1 MTMLRADGLR
11 SASIVAE
18 GEAMS
23 EERVAVKI
31 MEVAADEDAGAQ
43 FVVLQDDAG
52 REMRVFIGKFEAQ
65 SLALGLY
72 GAVSD
77 PKTYEAM
84 LTGLTVAGAVVVE
97 ACIHDLRNERFYA
110 RVSLRVGEQLHSV
123 DIRPSDAL
131 NLAVRADC
139 PFFVSDE
146 VFSQQQA
153 DASAAGATA
162 EKGRRTPSVSVPV
175 QEPTRLTA
183 AEVSAELAR
192 LFAED
197 QADRTP
203 PPGRQIDWDVV
214 GPRDSVRLARVK
226 QMCRSQSLTTGVD
239 YYHAAMVLQHA
250 HAPEDYLLAHELCII
265 ALSKGVEPAKWL
277 AAASEDRFLMNIGR
291 PQRFGTQYHADAGGK
306 NWHLH
311 PVDPEFSD
319 GMRRAFNVP
328 TLSEAQAHLEEM
340 NQNAAPPTA

>member
-1 MTMLRADGLR
+1 MKHPVRLLF
-11 SASIVAE
+11 ASITAE

-43 FVVLQDDAG
+43 FVVLQDEDG

-72 GAVSD
+72 GAASD

-84 LTGLTVAGAVVVE
+84 LTGLKAAGAEIVE
-97 ACIHDLRNERFYA
+97 ASIYDLRNERFYA
-110 RVSLRVGEQLHSV
+110 RVSLRVGEQIHGV
-123 DIRPSDAL
+123 EMRPSDAL
-131 NLAVRADC
+131 NLAVRAGC
-139 PFFVSDE
+139 PFFVSDA

-162 EKGRRTPSVSVPV
+162 EKERRAPSVSVPV
-175 QEPTRLTA
+175 QEPTHLTP

-197 QADRTP
+197 QSDRTP
-203 PPGRQIDWDVV
+203 QPPGPIDWDVV

-226 QMCRSQSLTTGVD
+226 QMCRSQRLTTGMD
-239 YYHAAMVLQHA
+239 HYHAAMILQHA
-250 HAPEDYLLAHELCII
+250 HAPEDYLLAHELCIV
-265 ALSKGVEPAKWL
+265 AVGKGVEQAKWL

-291 PQRFGTQYHADAGGK
+291 PQRFGTQYHAEAGGK

-340 NQNAAPPTA
+340 NKEPAPPTA

>member
-1 MTMLRADGLR
+1 
-11 SASIVAE
+11 
-18 GEAMS
+18 MS
-23 EERVAVKI
+23 EERIAVKI
-31 MEVAADEDAGAQ
+31 TEVVASEEEGASGTR

-72 GAVSD
+72 GAASD

-84 LTGLTVAGAVVVE
+84 LTGLKVAGAVVVE
-97 ACIHDLRNERFYA
+97 ASIYDLRNERFYA
-110 RVSLRVGEQLHSV
+110 QVSLRVGEQVHGV
-123 DIRPSDAL
+123 EMRPSDAL

-139 PFFVSDE
+139 PLFINE
-146 VFSQQQA
+146 VVFRSQQQGNA
-153 DASAAGATA
+153 PAGAAAA
-162 EKGRRTPSVSVPV
+162 EKPHFIPPAPKPR
-175 QEPTRLTA
+175 QEPARLTPV
-183 AEVSAELAR
+183 EVSAELAR
-192 LFAED
+192 LFADD

-239 YYHAAMVLQHA
+239 YYHGAMVLQHA

-277 AAASEDRFLMNIGR
+277 AAASEDRFLVNIGR
-291 PQRFGTQYHADAGGK
+291 PQRFGTQYHADVRGK

-340 NQNAAPPTA
+340 NQDPAPPAT